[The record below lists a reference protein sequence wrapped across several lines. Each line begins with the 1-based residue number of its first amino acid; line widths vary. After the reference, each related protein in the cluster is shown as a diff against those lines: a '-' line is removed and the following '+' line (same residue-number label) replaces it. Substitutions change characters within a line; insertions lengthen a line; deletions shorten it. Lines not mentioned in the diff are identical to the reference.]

1 MTVYQKELMHLLQD
15 KFGQLSAVQLIE
27 KLSEIGVL
35 DCVLCKVLVVREF
48 VNTLQRNGIKKI
60 DAMWIASEKFAC
72 SYEYIRKCMYYYT
85 DVGLN

>member
-15 KFGQLSAVQLIE
+15 KFGRLSTVQLIE

-35 DCVLCKVLVVREF
+35 DYVLCKVLVVREF
-48 VNTLQRNGIKKI
+48 VCALQRSGVKKI

-85 DVGLN
+85 DVCLN

>member
-15 KFGQLSAVQLIE
+15 RFGKLSTVQLIE

-35 DCVLCKVLVVREF
+35 DYVLCKVLVVREF
-48 VNTLQRNGIKKI
+48 VCALQRNGVKKI

-85 DVGLN
+85 DVCLI

>member
-35 DCVLCKVLVVREF
+35 VCVLCKVLVVREF

>member
-27 KLSEIGVL
+27 KLSVIGVL
-35 DCVLCKVLVVREF
+35 DCILCKVLVIREF
-48 VNTLQRNGIKKI
+48 VNALQRNGVKKI

>member
-1 MTVYQKELMHLLQD
+1 MHLLQE
-15 KFGQLSAVQLIE
+15 KFGQLSTQQLLE

-35 DCVLCKVLVVREF
+35 DYVLCKVLVVREF
-48 VNTLQRNGIKKI
+48 VAALQRNGVKKI

-72 SYEYIRKCMYYYT
+72 TYEYIRKCMYYYT

>member
-1 MTVYQKELMHLLQD
+1 MEQI
-15 KFGQLSAVQLIE
+15 IE

-35 DCVLCKVLVVREF
+35 DYVLCKVLVVREF
-48 VNTLQRNGIKKI
+48 VAALQRNGVKKI

-72 SYEYIRKCMYYYT
+72 TYEYIRKCMYYYT

>member
-1 MTVYQKELMHLLQD
+1 MTVYQKELMHLLQN
-15 KFGQLSAVQLIE
+15 KFGQLSTVQLIE

-35 DCVLCKVLVVREF
+35 DFILCKVLVVREF
-48 VNTLQRNGIKKI
+48 VNALQRTGVKKI

-72 SYEYIRKCMYYYT
+72 TYEYIRKCMYYYT